1 MDFVTEMFYRHE
13 ESAEDM
19 APLLTGAEYRE
30 AEEHLTGLLEAVSNK
45 GLSDDI
51 RQAALDFADVL
62 ALFFYR
68 TGIKDGASV
77 FNAA

>member
-30 AEEHLTGLLEAVSNK
+30 AEEYLTGLLEAVSDK

-51 RQAALDFADVL
+51 RQAAIDFADVL

-68 TGIKDGASV
+68 TGIKDGISV